1 MPAKRR
7 NPLPRIGA
15 RTLIVSRRG
24 GGASNAGTGGDFVF
38 FGAVVAGG
46 KGLVEIAVVKGVAQT
61 PVVPA
66 SHSFEAFGYALGVAS
81 GLSGGFGWNG
91 AAAMPGPF
99 VGRVGDES
107 FESYADGAIADA
119 ALTAG
124 TGWDGGAALP
134 QPDAHLESTE
144 DFESYAEG
152 VASGATMTAGSG
164 WNGDTAL
171 FAY

>member
-1 MPAKRR
+1 MPANRRR
-7 NPLPRIGA
+7 NRQPRFST
-15 RTLIVSRRG
+15 RTVIVSRRG
-24 GGASNAGTGGDFVF
+24 GGGSAGTGGDFVF
-38 FGAVVAGG
+38 FGALVTGG
-46 KGLVEIAVVKGVAQT
+46 KGLLEIAVVKGVAQT
-61 PVVPA
+61 PVIA
-66 SHSFEAFGYALGVAS
+66 GSHSFEAFDYALGLAS
-81 GLSGGFGWNG
+81 GLAGGFGWNG

-99 VGRVGDES
+99 VGQVGNES
-107 FESYADGAIADA
+107 FESYADGAIAEA

-124 TGWDGGAALP
+124 SGWNGGAALP

-152 VASGATMTAGSG
+152 VASGVMMTAGSG